1 MTTVSVKTDNNMRI
15 FYVSESDSYIRDHFS
30 TSNTRKFITKFK
42 KKFCP
47 V

>member
-1 MTTVSVKTDNNMRI
+1 MRTVNVKTDNNMRI
-15 FYVSESDSYIRDHFS
+15 LYVSKCDLYIQVNLN
-30 TSNTRKFITKFK
+30 NTRKFITKFK

>member
-1 MTTVSVKTDNNMRI
+1 MRTVNVKTGNNMRI
-15 FYVSESDSYIRDHFS
+15 LYVSKRDSSQDNFN
-30 TSNTRKFITKFK
+30 NTRKFVTKFK